1 MNYVHKK
8 RLLKL
13 ADFLDKLPR
22 KKFNFTE
29 VVSGKETPNKTLT
42 CGSQACAIGWC
53 PVVFPRLTEYH
64 ATLGWPITSSFLVV
78 KMKGWNF
85 SGGSISSIEQVGRAL
100 FGLSSPEAYALF
112 VPSRGEWQCVE
123 ARRLGLKPLGGE
135 ATPKQVAWNM
145 RKLVSIKTKKAKK

>member
-29 VVSGKETPNKTLT
+29 VVSGQETPNKTLT

-64 ATLGWPITSSFLVV
+64 ITSGWSTAHNFLVV
-78 KMKGWNF
+78 KMKGVDF
-85 SGGSISSIEQVGRAL
+85 DGGSLDSVTHIGEEL
-100 FGLSSPEAYALF
+100 FGLDYSESYALF
-112 VPSRGEWQCVE
+112 VPNNTQ
-123 ARRLGLKPLGGE
+123 ALGLGLRSLGDD
-135 ATPKQVAWNM
+135 ATPKQVAKNM
-145 RKLVSIKTKKAKK
+145 RKLVDIKTKEAKK